1 MVPWPRFLQ
10 PQRLDRDDKVS
21 EKECIKLNKVRRRG
35 YVSMGYVNS
44 LTHYS
49 SVPKVEDIRMVYNG
63 K

>member
-35 YVSMGYVNS
+35 YVSMGYVKS
-44 LTHYS
+44 LTHYF